1 LYKQAELGRRY
12 EKELQDSVVRLGLS
26 LELGVPEPVLRSVAK
41 TAAAEDLLAL
51 KTAWE
56 EKLNEILPVTT
67 QLLGSTGRGEIVESG
82 FLI

>member
-1 LYKQAELGRRY
+1 M
-12 EKELQDSVVRLGLS
+12 RLGLS
-26 LELGVPEPVLRSVAK
+26 LELGVSEPVLRNLAK

-51 KTAWE
+51 KRAWE
-56 EKLNEILPVTT
+56 EKLNELLPVST